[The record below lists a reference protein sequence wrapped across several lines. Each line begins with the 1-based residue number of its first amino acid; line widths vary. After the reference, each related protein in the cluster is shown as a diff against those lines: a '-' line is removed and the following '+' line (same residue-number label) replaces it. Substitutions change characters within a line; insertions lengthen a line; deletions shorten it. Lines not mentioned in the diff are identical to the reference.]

1 MAKLKLAVLAVFF
14 LGLLGKG
21 ARANFFTDIDVTW
34 GGGRATVL
42 ENGNLLQLVLD
53 RSSGSGFQSKHE
65 YLYGRVDM
73 DIKLVAGNSAGTV
86 TAYYLSSQGPTH
98 DEIDFEFLGNL
109 TGDPVILH
117 TNVFSQGKGSREQQ
131 FYLWFDPRLQ
141 FHTYSI
147 VWNPQQILFYVDGTP
162 IREFR
167 NLERETGVPY
177 LKSQPQRLYSSLWN
191 ADDWATRGGLVKT
204 DWSKAPF
211 VSYYRNFRSDACVW
225 AAGRSS
231 CGSPARGTWWD
242 QSLDAAAAQK
252 MRWVR
257 QNYMVYDYC
266 ADRRRFPQPPPE
278 CAYAR

>member
-1 MAKLKLAVLAVFF
+1 MAKLAILAVFV
-14 LGLLGKG
+14 LGLLGGG

-34 GGGRATVL
+34 GGGRAKVL

-53 RSSGSGFQSKHE
+53 RTSGSGFQSKRE

-86 TAYYLSSQGPTH
+86 SAYYLSSLGPTH

-177 LKSQPQRLYSSLWN
+177 LKSQPMRLYSSLWS

-211 VSYYRNFRSDACVW
+211 VSYYRNYRADACVW
-225 AAGRSS
+225 AGGRSA
-231 CGSPARGTWWD
+231 CSPASGTWWD

-252 MRWVR
+252 LRWVR

-266 ADRRRFPQPPPE
+266 TDRRRYPQPPPE
-278 CAYAR
+278 CAYSR